1 MLFEEIKGHGITKIF
16 LLVGSYTILS
26 WQFIKEVLIAVYQHK
41 AQFNLFGFLSLCELI
56 NLCSND
62 AGTHRLCSKFT
73 YYSSLALHLLYSE
86 GMDSTIMLNCLHT
99 LIVHTS
105 LHSSYPLLLILTFG
119 IEIEN
124 MNGCEGH
131 K

>member
-1 MLFEEIKGHGITKIF
+1 MQGLTD
-16 LLVGSYTILS
+16 Y
-26 WQFIKEVLIAVYQHK
+26 
-41 AQFNLFGFLSLCELI
+41 AQ
-56 NLCSND
+56 
-62 AGTHRLCSKFT
+62 KFT

-86 GMDSTIMLNCLHT
+86 GVDSTIMLNCLHT

-105 LHSSYPLLLILTFG
+105 LHSSYPLLLILIFG